1 MKTEEPPKTHA
12 LMKGLE
18 GTKRNDLHI
27 MGKSNSTE
35 EYVGTA
41 ESCLYSPVPSR
52 LVNLGLIN
60 RRRST
65 PNVEQLRKPKPNS
78 IPEDEIFYT
87 PFEVI
92 GEESTSFGFSSFDM
106 TTDAALVDAV
116 ALLEGAVPVDG
127 DDITPQGDTTPPS
140 LFGTPIY

>member
-1 MKTEEPPKTHA
+1 MISFLFLERYRRVCRNCRVLFTLPCAKKTFEHWLDEQKTIDTEP
-12 LMKGLE
+12 
-18 GTKRNDLHI
+18 NI
-27 MGKSNSTE
+27 
-35 EYVGTA
+35 
-41 ESCLYSPVPSR
+41 
-52 LVNLGLIN
+52 
-60 RRRST
+60 
-65 PNVEQLRKPKPNS
+65 EQLRKPKPNS